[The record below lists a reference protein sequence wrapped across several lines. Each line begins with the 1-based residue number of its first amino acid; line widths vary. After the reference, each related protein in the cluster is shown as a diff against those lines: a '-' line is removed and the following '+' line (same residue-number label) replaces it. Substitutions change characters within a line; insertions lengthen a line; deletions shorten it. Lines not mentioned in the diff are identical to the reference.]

1 MLTSDSAG
9 SVSRAHGSR
18 RIAVLGAAVIVAC
31 LAAYGVFA
39 YASPLLS
46 GTSRAQQTGID
57 YAQQYFVWA
66 HGPTVVSQQTLP
78 LGRLPAALHTAV
90 PPAVGQDINTDQ
102 LLQQYGPHRTVALDV
117 LHGTYNSLP
126 PDEGVELTGDV
137 VVLVDVARNK
147 VLLATG

>member
-1 MLTSDSAG
+1 MSMVRPVWRRRVVMLAGVVLVCLVVYRVLAYVSPRSSAG
-9 SVSRAHGSR
+9 
-18 RIAVLGAAVIVAC
+18 
-31 LAAYGVFA
+31 F
-39 YASPLLS
+39 
-46 GTSRAQQTGID
+46 RAQQTGMD

-78 LGRLPAALHTAV
+78 LGRLPAALHSAV
-90 PPAVGQDINTDQ
+90 PVAVSQDVNTDQ

-117 LHGTYNSLP
+117 FHGTYNSLP
-126 PDEGVELTGDV
+126 PDEGLQLTGDV

>member
-1 MLTSDSAG
+1 MHRVSVVQQARRRWVLMLAGVVLVGLAVYGVLAYVSPRSSAG
-9 SVSRAHGSR
+9 
-18 RIAVLGAAVIVAC
+18 
-31 LAAYGVFA
+31 
-39 YASPLLS
+39 
-46 GTSRAQQTGID
+46 SRAQQTGMD

-66 HGPTVVSQQTLP
+66 HGPTAVSQQTLP
-78 LGRLPAALHTAV
+78 LGRLPAALRTAV

-126 PDEGVELTGDV
+126 PDEGLELTGDV